1 MLNRIARVVAAMSAA
16 FAVLT
21 VVSAMLV
28 VGSTT
33 MASARSSAEAIT
45 AYDIDIT
52 VNPDGSA
59 LFRESISYDFGPNAL
74 HGIERIL
81 ATTMRYDEA
90 NDRSYPLTVVKVSAV
105 GASAQYSITD
115 IGGGRERI
123 RIGDPNRTITGAHV
137 YTITYRLEG
146 VVNAQPGDDELYWN
160 VIGSEW
166 RVPIERATVAVHL
179 PGNPTRVACFA
190 GRAGTTPCD
199 LARIGTVPAAGATTA
214 ATFAQQ
220 SLDPGE
226 NLTVVVAIPDVDGGA
241 VEPQPILVAQNLSE
255 PRTIGDMFA
264 LTPLSLGLTGAL
276 AALAAAVVAPLQF
289 LVGRDRR
296 AGGDTID
303 SAFSDQTAHG
313 ERVPLRAATA
323 IPVEFVPPDNLRP
336 GQLGVLHDEVAD
348 MTDVSA
354 TLIDLAVRGFLRI
367 EEITDGRRIKDYT
380 FVQLRGPAEQAELL
394 AYERY
399 LLEQLF
405 ATGSPVQLL
414 DLKNKF
420 ATATSRMRTLL
431 YENAAENGWFAAR
444 PDHVR
449 TIWALGGFAVLA
461 AGAVATFFLARESRY
476 GLVGLPLGVAGF
488 AVMIGA
494 RWMPRRTPK
503 GTGLE
508 RRTRGFVD
516 FIENSEKYRAAFA
529 ERKNIF
535 TEYLP
540 YAVAFGATKKWAN
553 ALSVLGLPAPDT
565 SLWYV
570 GVGPLVWT
578 TFGDRMDTFTST
590 ATATLTSTPGGSG
603 ASGFSGGGVGGGG
616 GGGGGGSW

>member
-1 MLNRIARVVAAMSAA
+1 M
-16 FAVLT
+16 
-21 VVSAMLV
+21 
-28 VGSTT
+28 
-33 MASARSSAEAIT
+33 
-45 AYDIDIT
+45 
-52 VNPDGSA
+52 
-59 LFRESISYDFGPNAL
+59 
-74 HGIERIL
+74 
-81 ATTMRYDEA
+81 
-90 NDRSYPLTVVKVSAV
+90 
-105 GASAQYSITD
+105 
-115 IGGGRERI
+115 
-123 RIGDPNRTITGAHV
+123 
-137 YTITYRLEG
+137 
-146 VVNAQPGDDELYWN
+146 
-160 VIGSEW
+160 
-166 RVPIERATVAVHL
+166 
-179 PGNPTRVACFA
+179 
-190 GRAGTTPCD
+190 
-199 LARIGTVPAAGATTA
+199 
-214 ATFAQQ
+214 
-220 SLDPGE
+220 
-226 NLTVVVAIPDVDGGA
+226 
-241 VEPQPILVAQNLSE
+241 
-255 PRTIGDMFA
+255 
-264 LTPLSLGLTGAL
+264 
-276 AALAAAVVAPLQF
+276 
-289 LVGRDRR
+289 
-296 AGGDTID
+296 
-303 SAFSDQTAHG
+303 
-313 ERVPLRAATA
+313 
-323 IPVEFVPPDNLRP
+323 
-336 GQLGVLHDEVAD
+336 
-348 MTDVSA
+348 
-354 TLIDLAVRGFLRI
+354 
-367 EEITDGRRIKDYT
+367 
-380 FVQLRGPAEQAELL
+380 
-394 AYERY
+394 
-399 LLEQLF
+399 
-405 ATGSPVQLL
+405 QLL

-420 ATATSRMRTLL
+420 ATATSRTRTLL